1 MENCNIFSDCY
12 IHTFHLDPL
21 CPTYFP
27 ALYLNPYSAR
37 IRSVRNIFSHYLTSF
52 IIRSDP
58 LHPKIFSHASF
69 LYYHF
74 LTDPSDPH
82 FSTLLTS
89 HIPSAPLFR
98 MFRFRI
104 HMFYSFL
111 LMTFSHDL
119 CAAHISPSIIL
130 FPCYCLFSTTCFILV
145 HPGSV
150 V

>member
-1 MENCNIFSDCY
+1 MLHPYLPSGSALSDLFSR
-12 IHTFHLDPL
+12 TLF
-21 CPTYFP
+21 
-27 ALYLNPYSAR
+27 NPYSAQ
-37 IRSVRNIFSHYLTSF
+37 IRSVRNIFSHYLASF

-58 LHPKIFSHASF
+58 LHPKIFSHALF
-69 LYYHF
+69 LHYRF

-82 FSTLLTS
+82 FPHFRFLPTS
-89 HIPSAPLFR
+89 HIPSASLFR

-145 HPGSV
+145 HLGSV